1 MGLLNRFRSSL
12 TYPIAATLVLVTV
25 VPVALSGWL
34 FASYNRE
41 HLTTVE
47 KLYLNRQAVSLA
59 GDVDHFLTGRG
70 TFLES
75 TARALAVSGGDDPAA
90 FESYLQGIAS
100 EAGAS
105 FAFLQILNLTD
116 DGSYVYD
123 PGLTRD
129 QVEHLATLVRSA
141 QRTTISTG
149 DPSPEFR
156 IELAAGRSPW
166 AVMVYPLRSI
176 DSGVWGSL
184 AGVVDLSD
192 LERSFTGSAFSGLFV
207 GVIDES
213 GTLVLTS
220 EPDLRGE
227 SLSSSP
233 LVRDFLVR
241 PLALTLTY
249 DNPLMPDIGEVLGS
263 AAPVSSL
270 DWGVVL
276 ERPTAVAFAP
286 VEVMQHR
293 TLMVSAV
300 AGLVA
305 LGLGFAISRRM
316 IGPLQELDRISSE
329 ISEGKLSERLDLR
342 GNDELARLGRNFNH
356 MAENIESLVRKL
368 KHALR
373 QNQELFLET
382 IRTLATAIDAKDPYT
397 KGHSERVS
405 SYSMAIARHLGLSFD
420 DVFNI
425 RIAAIL
431 HDVGK
436 LGIEDS
442 ILNKPGGLTAEE
454 YEVMRRHPD
463 IGAQIMA
470 PISKLKSIIP
480 GIRNHHE
487 TWDGNGYPDR
497 LTGEEIPLVAR
508 IIGVADTFDAMT
520 TNRPYQRAMP
530 LAHVV
535 QKMHAMAGSRF
546 DPSVVSAFAAAV
558 EAGDI
563 TPPAAPEPSRTP
575 AETHQEVS

>member
-1 MGLLNRFRSSL
+1 MGLLRRFRSSL

-25 VPVALSGWL
+25 VPVALAGWL

-59 GDVDHFLTGRG
+59 GEVDHYLTSRG

-90 FESYLQGIAS
+90 FESYLGGIAN
-100 EAGAS
+100 EAGTS
-105 FAFLQILNLTD
+105 FAFLQILDLSGG
-116 DGSYVYD
+116 GSYVYD
-123 PGLTRD
+123 PSLTNEDLKRLKD
-129 QVEHLATLVRSA
+129 LAQSA
-141 QRTTISTG
+141 QTSAVEG
-149 DPSPEFR
+149 DPLPDFR
-156 IELAAGRSPW
+156 VEPAAGRAPW
-166 AVMVYPLRSI
+166 AILAYPLVDP

-184 AGVVDLSD
+184 AGVIDFSE
-192 LERSFTGSAFSGLFV
+192 LESSFNSSTFSGLFV

-213 GTLVLTS
+213 GRLILTS
-220 EPDLRGE
+220 RPELRGT
-227 SLSSSP
+227 SLASSP
-233 LVRDFLVR
+233 LVRDFLTR

-249 DNPLMPDIGEVLGS
+249 DDPKLPDVGEVLGS
-263 AAPVSSL
+263 AAPVTSL

-276 ERPTAVAFAP
+276 ERPTAIAFAP
-286 VEVMQHR
+286 VKIMQHR
-293 TLMVSAV
+293 TLLVSAI

-305 LGLGFAISRRM
+305 LGLGFLLSRRL
-316 IGPLQELDRISSE
+316 IRPLQELARISSE
-329 ISEGKLSERLDLR
+329 ISEGKLSERFEL
-342 GNDELARLGRNFNH
+342 GGEDELARLGHNFNQ
-356 MAENIESLVRKL
+356 MAENIESLVRRL

-382 IRTLATAIDAKDPYT
+382 IRTLAAAIDAKDPYT

-405 SYSMAIARHLGLSFD
+405 SYSMAIARHLGLDFD
-420 DVFNI
+420 DVFNV

-436 LGIEDS
+436 LGIEDG
-442 ILNKPGGLTAEE
+442 ILNKPGGLTEEE
-454 YEVMRRHPD
+454 YAVMRRHPD

-470 PISKLKSIIP
+470 PISKLKTIIP

-487 TWDGNGYPDR
+487 TWDGTGYPDR
-497 LTGEEIPLVAR
+497 LAGEEIPLVAR

-530 LAHVV
+530 LSHVV
-535 QKMHAMAGSRF
+535 EKMRTMAGTRF
-546 DPSVVSAFAAAV
+546 DPEVVDAFSAAV
-558 EAGDI
+558 TAGDI
-563 TPPAAPEPSRTP
+563 TPPDAAPTDQP